1 MNEEEFGNSL
11 VTDSDIA
18 RNTRRCPACFEK
30 IDEHGGDVMLC
41 IEDYS
46 KKRQRRR
53 ENFKLAL
60 KEYNGNL

>member
-1 MNEEEFGNSL
+1 MNIEEFGNSL
-11 VTDSDIA
+11 ATDHDIA

-30 IDEHGGDVMLC
+30 IDEHDGDIISC

-46 KKRQRRR
+46 KKRQQRR
-53 ENFKLAL
+53 ENFALAL